1 MPATGYAPRMHLVLV
16 NPRAQKSHRRLPLS
30 LLFLARGVPE
40 GVSWEIRDCNVEQDA
55 LARAEATVARD
66 PGGTIVLVT
75 VMPGPQLRAAVPW
88 CRALKARHPD
98 TTVVWGGYF
107 PTVYPEA
114 CARDAAV
121 DIVVIGQGEE
131 TLPELVEAVAAGADP
146 AAVAGCAV
154 WRDGALARGPDRR
167 FRASARFGP
176 ADYGRLDMER
186 YAAPTFLGRR
196 TFNHHASVGCP
207 YVCNF
212 CAVTNMF
219 GGRWLADPAGD
230 VIGVVRRL
238 VREHGADAIEFH
250 DNNFFAAE
258 RRVREVSDGIADLGL
273 RWWGEGR
280 IDTMLGWSDATWAAM
295 RDSGLAMVFYG
306 AESGDQEA
314 LDAMDKGGLQVEQI
328 RALNR
333 RARRYG
339 IVPEFSFVLGNPMD
353 PEGDIERSLRLILE
367 LKAENPRCEI
377 ILYLYT
383 PVPLP
388 GMLDG
393 DAAQGFD
400 FPHTLDEWLSPRW
413 YRYEDRRD
421 PGTPWLT
428 PAMVRRVYDFESVLH
443 ARWPSVSDR
452 NLRPWQRRVLRAAGA
467 PRYHLGW
474 YRGPVE
480 LKLLQRLWRY
490 RRPEEMGF

>member
-1 MPATGYAPRMHLVLV
+1 MHLVLL
-16 NPRAQKSHRRLPLS
+16 NPRAQQSHRRLPLS
-30 LLFLARGVPE
+30 LLFLARGIPE
-40 GVSWEIRDCNVEQDA
+40 GITWELRDCNVEPDA
-55 LARAEATVARD
+55 LEQTMAAVARS
-66 PGGTIVLVT
+66 PSETAVLVT

-88 CRALKARHPD
+88 CRALKARFPE

-107 PTVYPEA
+107 PTVYPAA

-121 DIVVIGQGEE
+121 DVVVIGQGEE
-131 TLPELVEAVAAGADP
+131 TIGELVEALAGGGDP
-146 AAVAGCAV
+146 AAVPGCAV
-154 WRDGALARGPDRR
+154 WRDGGLVRGPERR

-176 ADYGRLDMER
+176 AAYERLDMER

-196 TFNHHASVGCP
+196 TYNHHASVGCP

-212 CAVTNMF
+212 CAVTTMF
-219 GGRWLADPAGD
+219 GGRWLADPAAD
-230 VIGVVRRL
+230 VVGVVRHL
-238 VREHGADAIEFH
+238 ATTYGADAIEFH

-258 RRVREVSDGIADLGL
+258 KRVREVADGIADLGL

-280 IDTMLGWSDATWAAM
+280 IDTMLGWSDRTWSAM
-295 RDSGLAMVFYG
+295 RDSGLTMVFFG

-314 LDAMDKGGLQVEQI
+314 LDAMDKGGLEVEQI

-333 RARRYG
+333 RARRYD
-339 IVPEFSFVLGNPMD
+339 IIPEFSFVLGNPVD
-353 PEGDIERSLRLILE
+353 PAGDIERSLELILD

-388 GMLDG
+388 GMLDE
-393 DAAQGFD
+393 DAAGEFA
-400 FPHTLDEWLSPRW
+400 FPETLDEWLSPRW

-428 PAMVRRVYDFESVLH
+428 PEMVRRVYDFESVLH

-452 NLRPWQRRVLRAAGA
+452 NLAPWQRRMLRAVGA

-474 YRGPVE
+474 YRRPVE

>member
-1 MPATGYAPRMHLVLV
+1 VHLVLV

-30 LLFLARGVPE
+30 LLFLARCVPDGVT
-40 GVSWEIRDCNVEQDA
+40 WEIRDCNVEPDA
-55 LARAEATVARD
+55 LNRAEAAVARD
-66 PGGTIVLVT
+66 PVGTVVLVT
-75 VMPGPQLRAAVPW
+75 VMPGPQLREAVPW
-88 CRALKARHPD
+88 CRALKARHPR
-98 TTVVWGGYF
+98 TTLVWGGYF
-107 PTVYPEA
+107 PTVYPDA
-114 CARDAAV
+114 CARDAGV

-131 TLPELVEAVAAGADP
+131 TLPELVGALAAGSDP

-154 WRDGALARGPDRR
+154 WRDGALVRGPERR

-176 ADYGRLDMER
+176 ATYERLDMER
-186 YAAPTFLGRR
+186 YAARTFLGRR

-219 GGRWLADPAGD
+219 GGRWLADPAED
-230 VIGVVRRL
+230 VIRVVRHL
-238 VREHGADAIEFH
+238 AETYGADAIEFH

-258 RRVREVSDGIADLGL
+258 KRVREVSRGIADLGL

-280 IDTMLGWSDATWAAM
+280 IDTMLGWSDDTWAAM

-339 IVPEFSFVLGNPMD
+339 IIPEFSFVLGNPMD

-388 GMLDG
+388 GMLDE
-393 DAAQGFD
+393 QGAEGFG
-400 FPHTLDEWLSPRW
+400 FPMTLDEWLSPQW

-452 NLRPWQRRVLRAAGA
+452 NLRPWQRRLLRAAGA

-474 YRGPVE
+474 YRRPVE